1 MTIRVLV
8 ADDHETFARAVGLLL
23 DGDPDID
30 VVGQAADGASAVE
43 LAMTLQPDVVLMDIN
58 MPAIDGIEAT
68 SRIVDAA
75 PHIAVIVLT
84 MFDDDE
90 NVAAAMQRGATGYLL
105 KGARQEQIRRAVH
118 AAHAGEA
125 ILDASVARR
134 LKDVFSS
141 DGGRTIDGRVS
152 RAHFPQLTER
162 ELDVLDRMAA
172 GLDNPTIAH
181 SLFLSEK
188 TVRNYVSGI
197 FGKLHVDS
205 RAEAIVLGREAGLG
219 RAR

>member
-1 MTIRVLV
+1 LV

-30 VVGQAADGASAVE
+30 VVGRAGDGASAVE

-58 MPAIDGIEAT
+58 MPGVDGIEAT
-68 SRIVDAA
+68 ARIVDAA
-75 PHIAVIVLT
+75 PHVAVIVLT

-90 NVAAAMQRGATGYLL
+90 NVSAAMQRGATGYLL

-118 AAHAGEA
+118 AAYAGEA
-125 ILDASVARR
+125 IFDASVARR
-134 LKDVFSS
+134 LKDMFSS
-141 DGGRTIDGRVS
+141 GGGRGVGGRMS
-152 RAHFPQLTER
+152 AARLPQLTER

-172 GLDNPTIAH
+172 GLDNPTIAR

-219 RAR
+219 RVR